1 MSKNRLNMM
10 IAVLA
15 MVIVAAAGF
24 FLGVQPQLAQ
34 AASNRAQ
41 QTTVE
46 ATNNTTAKELARLRD
61 RAKTLPEMQSEL
73 TGLEASVPSTASM
86 SRFYSEIDG
95 IASTSG
101 VTVSAIT
108 TSDALA
114 YAPPASST
122 ATAAASDAAAS
133 GTTATPEPT
142 ASASASAAPTAPDVT
157 TNPSITG
164 SNFSVI
170 PVSVSVDGSFEQA
183 LSFASGTRDGARLF
197 LIDSI
202 SSSAPDGSADATAAS
217 TTTWTFSGYV
227 YVLRTGSDAPSKG

>member
-1 MSKNRLNMM
+1 MSKNRLNML

-15 MVIVAAAGF
+15 MVVVAAAGF

-46 ATNNTTAKELARLRD
+46 ATNSTTAKELARLRE
-61 RAKTLPEMQSEL
+61 RAKSLPEMQSEL
-73 TGLEASVPSTASM
+73 TGLEASVPSSASM

-108 TSDALA
+108 TSDAIA
-114 YAPPASST
+114 YAPPAST
-122 ATAAASDAAAS
+122 ATDTATDAASPAATAS
-133 GTTATPEPT
+133 PEPT
-142 ASASASAAPTAPDVT
+142 ASATASAAPTAPDVT
-157 TNPSITG
+157 TNPAITG

-202 SSSAPDGSADATAAS
+202 SSSTSDGSADAAAAS
-217 TTTWTFSGYV
+217 KTTWTFAGYV
-227 YVLRTGSDAPSKG
+227 YVLRATSDTPAKG

>member
-1 MSKNRLNMM
+1 MSKNRLNML

-15 MVIVAAAGF
+15 MVVVAAAGF

-61 RAKTLPEMQSEL
+61 RAKSLPEMQSEL
-73 TGLEASVPSTASM
+73 TGLEASVPSTTSM
-86 SRFYSEIDG
+86 SRFYSEVDG

-122 ATAAASDAAAS
+122 ATDTDASATSSA
-133 GTTATPEPT
+133 TATPEPT
-142 ASASASAAPTAPDVT
+142 ASASASAAPSAPDVT
-157 TNPSITG
+157 TNPAITG

-183 LSFASGTRDGARLF
+183 LSFASGTRDGARLL

-202 SSSAPDGSADATAAS
+202 SSSASDGSADGTAAS

-227 YVLRTGSDAPSKG
+227 YVLRTDSETPAKG